1 MDGRNQMEKSLENAQ
16 KIAKAKSQK
25 FRPSDFLSKEEK
37 KELED
42 IKSKPKKKDLYSTAD
57 KIIAEIIARFGYETY
72 KAWAND
78 EIGLDEMFRYLLAE
92 RDREKQ
98 KLLNLERIIIS
109 VGSSC
114 ITPTKKKATPKGM
127 SLALKILQNEER
139 TNG

>member
-1 MDGRNQMEKSLENAQ
+1 MEKSLENAQ